1 MGERREDFRSEGG
14 LTMAMAKENIDPKA
28 NAVVRQALTRAIRDY
43 GEVGLQVAAY
53 LDGRLV
59 IDTWDGIADPATG
72 REVNGDTLFN
82 VFSVT
87 KAVTAVALHIQ
98 AERGLVDY
106 DAAVSRYW
114 PEFGAKGKRGTVRD
128 ALTHRLGVPFMPQ
141 DVTPE
146 RMCDWEWMVARLADM
161 EAEFA
166 GKSAYHAI
174 TLGWILGEI
183 VRRTDPQH
191 RPFKTFVQDEICAP
205 LGIDDLWI
213 GIPDT
218 VEPRVA
224 TLIDYP
230 SLPPYRQPG
239 SFGYRSQ
246 PSNVGTC
253 AAVYGRPDVRRAC
266 IAAAGGIFSARSTAR
281 FFAMLANGGELDG
294 VRLLSE
300 ERVRSFSEP
309 RPNADEVDPILMFV
323 LQVGWGGLRINDR
336 PEQRMS
342 TAAVGKNPRIIYH
355 PGAGGSIAWADP
367 DARLAVAICHN
378 RMFDTYVPAEKDPF
392 FPIGNAVRSALGI
405 PN

>member
-1 MGERREDFRSEGG
+1 MKAAHHE
-14 LTMAMAKENIDPKA
+14 AIDPKA
-28 NAVVRQALTRAIRDY
+28 NDLVREAIAYSIRVH
-43 GEVGLQVAAY
+43 GEVGVQVAAY
-53 LDGRLV
+53 LNGRLV

-72 REVNGDTLFN
+72 RRVDGDTLFN

-87 KAVTAVALHIQ
+87 KAVTAVAVHIQ

-106 DAAVSRYW
+106 DAPVSRYW
-114 PEFGAKGKRGTVRD
+114 PEFGAKGKNGTVRH
-128 ALTHRLGVPFMPQ
+128 ALTHRLGVPFMPEG
-141 DVTPE
+141 VTPE
-146 RMCDWEWMVARLADM
+146 TMCDWNWMVRELTGMDPQYAK
-161 EAEFA
+161 
-166 GKSAYHAI
+166 KSAYHAI

-191 RPFKTFVQDEICAP
+191 RDFGTFVQEEICAP
-205 LGIDDLWI
+205 LAIGDLWI
-213 GIPDT
+213 GIPDA

-239 SFGYRSQ
+239 SPGYRSQ
-246 PSNVGTC
+246 PTNIGTC

-266 IAAAGGIFSARSTAR
+266 IAAAGGIFNARSTAR

-300 ERVRSFSEP
+300 ARVRSLGQP
-309 RPNADEVDPILMFV
+309 RPNPDEVDPVLMFP
-323 LQVGWGGLRINDR
+323 LQVGMGGLRINDR
-336 PEQRMS
+336 PEPRMS
-342 TAAVGKNPRIIYH
+342 TASVGTNPRVIYH

-378 RMFDTYVPAEKDPF
+378 RMFDTYVSADKDPF
-392 FPIGNAVRSALGI
+392 VPIGNAVRKALGI
-405 PN
+405 PT